1 MKLVHNVK
9 EAALVVEVR
18 AVDTVVVMVA
28 GAAADAVAMAE
39 GVVVGAAVA
48 DVGETAAVIAEV
60 TAEAEE
66 TANQDFA

>member
-1 MKLVHNVK
+1 M
-9 EAALVVEVR
+9 VEVR

>member
-39 GVVVGAAVA
+39 GVVGAAVA